1 MTATGQDTPGDGTQV
16 FVRMYR
22 ALGVGTEPYKGLLG
36 DCFLIRIAH
45 ADGTRAHI
53 LIDCGILMG
62 SPQAAERMK
71 AIARD
76 IVATTGGKLDLIV
89 VTHEH
94 WDHISGFGQAREV
107 FLDGGI
113 EIGRVWM
120 AWTEDVEDTT
130 TKAIRADLD
139 KRSVALATLANRME
153 AARTGGDPHH
163 ASLAA
168 DRQAAMSGLD
178 AFLGPVGGDEPA
190 AALDSPAFAATPTG
204 MKASATAR
212 LQGRD
217 ILAKLKEA
225 AADKVDYLAPGMVK
239 DAPGGLRAFVLGPPR
254 DMTLLKKDKPSR
266 GAAQET
272 YFGAPGFEDLLLR
285 VAQGGSPDPAQDSPF
300 SAVHHRIRRTHV
312 ESLDLAD
319 AGPDT
324 DPRGETEVL
333 AWLNQRYFAATDRD
347 GNDLARRR
355 ADADWLGAAGPLAM
369 KLDSDTNNTSLV
381 LAFELPDT
389 TLMLFPGD
397 AQVGNWKSWHK
408 QTYAAG
414 DRTWTAEELLNRV
427 RFYKVGHHGSHNAT
441 LDQEGLAMM
450 THPCLVAAIPTDEDL
465 GKRQGSKG
473 WEMPNARVRQ
483 ALLKAT
489 RGRIFRNDAGKPDE
503 AAWAEDPDTRAY
515 PFPRDFADRLRV
527 EDLYLEYAAY
537 GPVPPNATAAES

>member
-1 MTATGQDTPGDGTQV
+1 MTMAEQNAGDGTQV

-22 ALGVGTEPYKGLLG
+22 ALGVGSEPYKGLLG
-36 DCFLIRIAH
+36 DCFLIRIVRP
-45 ADGTRAHI
+45 DGARSHI

-71 AIARD
+71 TIARD

-113 EIGRVWM
+113 DIGRVWM
-120 AWTEDVEDTT
+120 AWTEDAEDPA
-130 TKAIRADLD
+130 TKAIRQDLD
-139 KRSVALATLANRME
+139 KRSFALATLANRME
-153 AARTGGDPHH
+153 AARTSGDPHH

-168 DRQAAMSGLD
+168 DRQAAMAGLD
-178 AFLGPVGGDEPA
+178 AFLGPVGEDQPA
-190 AALDSPAFAATPTG
+190 APTDSPAFAATPMG

-217 ILAKLKEA
+217 ILAKLKTA
-225 AADKVDYLAPGMVK
+225 AGDKVDYLIPGMVK
-239 DAPGGLRAFVLGPPR
+239 EAPGGLRTFVLGPPKAAKF
-254 DMTLLKKDKPSR
+254 LKKDKPSS

-272 YFGAPGFEDLLLR
+272 YFDAPGFEDLLLR
-285 VAQGGSPDPAQDSPF
+285 VADGGTPDPARDSPF
-300 SAVHHRIRRTHV
+300 SAVHHRIRRADV
-312 ESLDLAD
+312 ESLDP
-319 AGPDT
+319 AGVAPGAGLRSETSLRSDT
-324 DPRGETEVL
+324 GVL
-333 AWLNQRYFAATDRD
+333 AWLKQRYFAPTDAG

-355 ADADWLGAAGPLAM
+355 VDADWLGAAGPLAM

-381 LAFELPDT
+381 LAFELPDG

-397 AQVGNWKSWHK
+397 AQVGNWLSWHE

-441 LDQEGLAMM
+441 LDEKGLAMM
-450 THPCLVAAIPTDEDL
+450 THPDLVAAIPTDEDL

-489 RGRIFRNDAGKPDE
+489 GGRIFRNDAGKPDE
-503 AAWAEDPDTRAY
+503 AAWAEDPDTRAF
-515 PFPRDFADRLRV
+515 PFPHDFAARLV
-527 EDLYLEYAAY
+527 AKDLYLEYAVH
-537 GPVPPNATAAES
+537 GPGYA